1 MSIEHTPSL
10 ASQWIAAFNAHD
22 VATIVSFYHED
33 AELNDAGM
41 KHPRRGKK
49 AIEAWFTQRFS
60 TMPTITY
67 TPGEYV
73 VVTDQRAVVTWTTYG
88 RSPIPGRRRWL
99 SRLSRPF
106 QVDGVSV
113 FMIED
118 GLIRSQR
125 GYYDHLAVIQ
135 QILPPLRWLLPVRF

>member
-1 MSIEHTPSL
+1 MPIDHTPSL

-41 KHPRRGKK
+41 KYPRRGKP

-60 TMPTITY
+60 TMPIITY
-67 TPGEYV
+67 TSSEYV
-73 VVTDQRAVVTWTTYG
+73 VVTDQRAVVTWTTHG
-88 RSPIPGRRRWL
+88 RSPIPGKQSWL
-99 SRLSRPF
+99 SWLSRPF

-113 FMIED
+113 FIIQD
-118 GLIRSQR
+118 GRIRSQR